1 MKNLNLNFAK
11 IQRLPPFADIKPYT
25 IFDLFKFNLFQAMWY
40 FEIDKSELKYGGYAI
55 CDLLHANLPILNHL
69 KIDYDTFFANIRNVF
84 YNGMLTEYFIVR
96 LFFQKNSNS
105 VKEKKYLIWRKQ
117 ILLVQIN

>member
-1 MKNLNLNFAK
+1 M
-11 IQRLPPFADIKPYT
+11 PPLADIKPNT

-84 YNGMLTEYFIVR
+84 YIGMLTEYFIVR
-96 LFFQKNSNS
+96 LFSKRTQIQSKRKS
-105 VKEKKYLIWRKQ
+105 IWCD
-117 ILLVQIN
+117 VYMT